1 MTTDTLVS
9 LISKT
14 FIARGDVKAVQQR
27 DGAYHPDRTKF
38 TFGDMRAHLDGTKT
52 FGHYLLS
59 TESQC
64 KLFCLDI
71 DLIKD
76 GGGWFLEDGSWVDAT
91 PENGGCRAAW
101 AAGAE
106 HPARPYLLGS
116 LRSLAEGL
124 AYRIKRLLEINVA
137 VAYSGN
143 KGVHVYGL
151 TGLIPAAEA
160 RGAAV
165 DLLDSWGC
173 FEAVRGDNF
182 YRHTPWGDRQ
192 GYPSLEIEV
201 FPKQDSLEGKDLGN
215 LLRLPLG
222 INQKSQQRAY
232 FIDLGCPPPPTEFPE
247 ADPVKV
253 LDPAGYSW

>member
-1 MTTDTLVS
+1 
-9 LISKT
+9 
-14 FIARGDVKAVQQR
+14 
-27 DGAYHPDRTKF
+27 
-38 TFGDMRAHLDGTKT
+38 MRAHLDGSKT

-71 DLIKD
+71 DLVKWTPAKPE
-76 GGGWFLEDGSWVDAT
+76 GGWFLEDGSWVD
-91 PENGGCRAAW
+91 GDCRAAW
-101 AAGAE
+101 AAGPTD
-106 HPARPYLLGS
+106 PARSYLLRS
-116 LRSLAEGL
+116 LLTLAEGL
-124 AYRIKRLLEINVA
+124 ALRIKRLLEINVA

-151 TGLIPAAEA
+151 TGLVPAAEA
-160 RGAAV
+160 RGAAI

-173 FEAVRGDNF
+173 FEPFRGDNF

-232 FIDLGCPPPPTEFPE
+232 FIDMGCPLPTTEFSE